1 MRVIPEQA
9 RDTRHDRLTL
19 ALSVSLF
26 AVAAAILFVRFPPA
40 DLSGW
45 IATTLGVTLGVP
57 LLFAAALLLVSAQLN
72 THRRGLRGFRVVAL
86 VLSALTAF
94 IGFATLFTAV

>member
-1 MRVIPEQA
+1 MTLGQA
-9 RDTRHDRLTL
+9 RDKGHDRLTL
-19 ALSVSLF
+19 AVSLSLF
-26 AVAAAILFVRFPPA
+26 AAAAAILFVRFPPA

-57 LLFAAALLLVSAQLN
+57 LLFAAALLILSAQLN
-72 THRRGLRGFRVVAL
+72 SGRRGLRGFRVVTLA
-86 VLSALTAF
+86 LSALTAF